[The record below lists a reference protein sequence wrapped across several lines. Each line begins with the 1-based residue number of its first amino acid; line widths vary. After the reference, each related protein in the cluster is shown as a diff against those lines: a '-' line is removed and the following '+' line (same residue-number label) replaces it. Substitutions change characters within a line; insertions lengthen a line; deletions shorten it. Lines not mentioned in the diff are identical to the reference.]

1 MSIALDTA
9 TADPRNLDPFVAVL
23 REMMRGLASILP
35 LPPAH
40 SHAQQHAN
48 TQLSEAMRVGEP
60 ITAGTLIACTSG
72 STGTPKGAMLTADN
86 LRASADATAELL
98 ADTFGPQTVP
108 GAWLLT
114 VPPHHI
120 AGLQVILRS
129 LAAGFEPL
137 VARHLQDEASFSA
150 AGFIADTEHLRATYP
165 DACLYTSLVPA
176 QLERIAADPQAVD
189 ALISYSAVLVGGAAA
204 RGDLLAELREA
215 GARLVTTYGSS
226 ETAGGAV
233 YDGRALPGVRLF
245 VDATLP
251 DQPGRIHILGPVVA
265 SGYRNVDSAEAFPSP
280 GTFVTSDLGRLN
292 NGTLEVLGRAD
303 GAINSGGY
311 KILPEKVERL
321 ISSHLRSAT
330 CTSATGQP
338 QQLTFSGAVCAVGIP
353 HPEFGQAIGVAIESP
368 ETPAPTDIT
377 DSVRGQL
384 RGAPQDASQAPI
396 PRYLIPTMAIALPK
410 LPTIGPGK
418 VDRRAIS
425 DLLIERSTPGL
436 K

>member
-9 TADPRNLDPFVAVL
+9 TADPRNLVPFVAVL
-23 REMMRGLASILP
+23 RDLMRGSVSILP

-40 SHAQQHAN
+40 SPAQQHAN
-48 TQLSEAMRVGEP
+48 TQLSKAMRVGEP
-60 ITAGTLIACTSG
+60 IAAGTLIACTSG

-86 LRASADATAELL
+86 LRASAEATAKLL
-98 ADTFGPQTVP
+98 SDTFGPQTVP

-120 AGLQVILRS
+120 AGVQVILRS
-129 LAAGFEPL
+129 LAAGYVPL
-137 VARHLQDEASFSA
+137 VARHLQEATSFSA
-150 AGFIADTEHLRATYP
+150 AGFIADTKRLRATYP

-176 QLERIAADPQAVD
+176 QLERIATDPLAID
-189 ALISYSAVLVGGAAA
+189 ALNSYSAVLVGGAGT
-204 RGDLLAELREA
+204 REDLLATLREA

-226 ETAGGAV
+226 ETSGGAV

-251 DQPGRIHILGPVVA
+251 NQPGRIHILGPVVA
-265 SGYRNVDSAEAFPSP
+265 SGYRNVDSADAFPAPS
-280 GTFVTSDLGRLN
+280 TFVTSDLGRLN

-311 KILPEKVERL
+311 KILPEEVERL
-321 ISSHLRSAT
+321 ISSRLRSALY
-330 CTSATGQP
+330 TSATGQP

-353 HPEFGQAIGVAIESP
+353 HPEFGQVIGVAIESH
-368 ETPAPTDIT
+368 EAPAPTDIT

-384 RGAPQDASQAPI
+384 RGAPKNATQAPI
-396 PRYLIPTMAIALPK
+396 PRYLIPTTAIALPE

-418 VDRRAIS
+418 VDRRAIA
-425 DLLIERSTPGL
+425 DLLIEHTTPGL